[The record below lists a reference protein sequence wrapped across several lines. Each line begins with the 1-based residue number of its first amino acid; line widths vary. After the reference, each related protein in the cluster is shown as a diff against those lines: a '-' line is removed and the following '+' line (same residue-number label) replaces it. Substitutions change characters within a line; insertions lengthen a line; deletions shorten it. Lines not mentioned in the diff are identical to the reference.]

1 MAEHMLKMVGLS
13 REKVKSLLSGVPAP
27 QSRLSGNYTKQ
38 TELKRHDKIAKAY
51 EMVQRG
57 ASVATA
63 CQSWGVRIYEL
74 DQFAKTNKLPDVG
87 TYHTRTESLSTKG
100 YEVAVKEGMA
110 KAVATVG
117 VTRESIYAYARRYR
131 LPSPERARFQ

>member
-1 MAEHMLKMVGLS
+1 MSEHMLKMVGLS
-13 REKVKSLLSGVPAP
+13 REKVQSLLAGKGAP
-27 QSRLSGNYTKQ
+27 QLKSSIGYTKQ
-38 TELKRHDKIAKAY
+38 TELKRHDKVAKAY
-51 EMVQRG
+51 EMVRRG

-63 CQSWGVRIYEL
+63 CQSWGVRNYEL
-74 DQFAKTNKLPDVG
+74 DQFAKTTKLPDVG
-87 TYHTRTESLSTKG
+87 TFHSRTESLSTKG
-100 YEVAVKEGMA
+100 YEIAAKEGMA

>member
-1 MAEHMLKMVGLS
+1 MSEHMLKMVGLS
-13 REKVKSLLSGVPAP
+13 REKVQSLLAGKGAP
-27 QSRLSGNYTKQ
+27 QLKSSIGYTKQ
-38 TELKRHDKIAKAY
+38 TELKRHDKVAKAY
-51 EMVQRG
+51 EMVRRG

-63 CQSWGVRIYEL
+63 CQSWGVRNYEL

-87 TYHTRTESLSTKG
+87 TFHSRTESLSTKG
-100 YEVAVKEGMA
+100 YEIAAKEGMA

>member
-13 REKVKSLLSGVPAP
+13 RERVQSLLYGAPAP
-27 QSRLSGNYTKQ
+27 QSRRSVGYTRQ
-38 TELKRHDKIAKAY
+38 TELKRHDKVAKAY

-74 DQFAKTNKLPDVG
+74 DQFAKTNKIG
-87 TYHTRTESLSTKG
+87 
-100 YEVAVKEGMA
+100 
-110 KAVATVG
+110 
-117 VTRESIYAYARRYR
+117 
-131 LPSPERARFQ
+131 RAHV